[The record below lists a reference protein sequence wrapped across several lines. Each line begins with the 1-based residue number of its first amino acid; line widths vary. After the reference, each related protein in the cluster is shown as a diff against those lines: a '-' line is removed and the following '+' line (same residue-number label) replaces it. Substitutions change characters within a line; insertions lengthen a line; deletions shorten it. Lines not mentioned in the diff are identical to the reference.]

1 LYGCEKGAGTKST
14 DRPQNR
20 EKSDYSSL
28 FISAILLLAVGLATE
43 GMAATPVQQ
52 FLEGML
58 IGMSIAC
65 SIIGFVVFARSQK
78 K

>member
-1 LYGCEKGAGTKST
+1 
-14 DRPQNR
+14 
-20 EKSDYSSL
+20 
-28 FISAILLLAVGLATE
+28 
-43 GMAATPVQQ
+43 MAATPVQQ